1 MSYKIKQGQSIY
13 DIAILY
19 GYGIEGVVNVLTQA
33 PELESLN
40 NNNLGGTDINVTKIN
55 TNLTDF
61 LNLYATGISSVLIE
75 KEVFVTEDKQTI
87 FISEDGTTEFTFES

>member
-55 TNLTDF
+55 TNLTDY